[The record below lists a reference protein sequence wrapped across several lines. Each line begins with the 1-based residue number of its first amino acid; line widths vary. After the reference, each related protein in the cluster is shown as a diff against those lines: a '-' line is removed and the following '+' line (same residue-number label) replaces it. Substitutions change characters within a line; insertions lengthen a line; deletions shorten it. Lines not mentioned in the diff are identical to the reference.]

1 MNEKAIINVLKTQG
15 FTDSEISD
23 LQRILDANDETLSMF
38 YDFLNYGDEFL
49 CGIFFQHKPDTL
61 HDLFEIIKEG
71 E

>member
-23 LQRILDANDETLSMF
+23 LQRILDANGETLFLF
-38 YDFLNYGDEFL
+38 YEFLSISDEFL